1 MYFSHAALSE
11 FGCLFF
17 FPLKASFK
25 KKRRR
30 KKGKKKAG
38 LNSSAPRGGKQRA
51 LPHNPLKAGL
61 LLYLRRRSNHK
72 CPGWDWRAGLFIQVK
87 IRA

>member
-25 KKRRR
+25 KKEEE
-30 KKGKKKAG
+30 KKGKKG
-38 LNSSAPRGGKQRA
+38 WSQQFSTTGGKAACVTTQ
-51 LPHNPLKAGL
+51 PTQSWSFTVFK
-61 LLYLRRRSNHK
+61 K
-72 CPGWDWRAGLFIQVK
+72 EK
-87 IRA
+87 